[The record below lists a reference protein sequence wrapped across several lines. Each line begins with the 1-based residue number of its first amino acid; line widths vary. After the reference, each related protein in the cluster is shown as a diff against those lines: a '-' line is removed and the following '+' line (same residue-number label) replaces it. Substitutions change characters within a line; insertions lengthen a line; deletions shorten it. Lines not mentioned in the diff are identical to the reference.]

1 MSKQPFKLMLCV
13 GVIIIIAA
21 VLFRVAV
28 LDRPSTV
35 KIDSA
40 STLLDAINI
49 SELSAAEFKYRG
61 IADVYTNEQRTKVRC
76 RICYS
81 AIVKAG
87 IDMQKVVFDVD
98 NENKIVTAALPKI
111 DLKVT
116 IIDEQS
122 ISVLPSNAAVGL
134 DEMLKYSKEDAENE
148 ARESSELIATARE
161 NIQATI
167 EGLLFPILKSEG
179 YSLKWK

>member
-1 MSKQPFKLMLCV
+1 MAKQPIKLILCV
-13 GVIIIIAA
+13 GMLVVIAA
-21 VLFRVAV
+21 VLFRFVV
-28 LDRPSTV
+28 LERPGTA
-35 KIDSA
+35 KISSV

-61 IADVYTNEQRTKVRC
+61 IADVYANEQRTKVRC

-87 IDMQKVVFDVD
+87 IDMQKVGFEMD
-98 NENKIVTAALPKI
+98 NENKVYTATLPNI

-116 IIDEQS
+116 IVDEQS
-122 ISVLPSNAAVGL
+122 IAVLPSNAEVGL
-134 DEMLKYSKEDAENE
+134 DEMLKYSKEDVENE
-148 ARESSELIATARE
+148 VRNSSELIATARE
-161 NIQATI
+161 NVKATI
-167 EGLLFPILKSEG
+167 EGLLFPILKSQG